1 MHHTRSPFLIVNVN
15 LSACWSDLTL
25 SKTYSKGAERK
36 FTRNLAR
43 EAEKSCNALMFDSI
57 ICFFWA
63 SCSGVGFLN
72 SKLEQM
78 GLLQGNLVNKEILLR
93 FVTFFGVNY
102 QKIKVLLLL
111 GMG

>member
-1 MHHTRSPFLIVNVN
+1 
-15 LSACWSDLTL
+15 
-25 SKTYSKGAERK
+25 
-36 FTRNLAR
+36 
-43 EAEKSCNALMFDSI
+43 
-57 ICFFWA
+57 
-63 SCSGVGFLN
+63 
-72 SKLEQM
+72 M